1 MHAARPYLGRRRLRA
16 ALTPTLVPVPPRRYC
31 KLRLDRV
38 LKGELSGSLAD
49 VTASK
54 GPVPPFAKPAS
65 WTAPY
70 NKYAQG
76 WWDMF
81 MNKE

>member
-1 MHAARPYLGRRRLRA
+1 M
-16 ALTPTLVPVPPRRYC
+16 
-31 KLRLDRV
+31 KLRMDRV

-54 GPVPPFAKPAS
+54 GPVPPFPKPAA

-70 NKYAQG
+70 NKYSAGACHVTRGVAQPHARHRRTQSAACRRSRA
-76 WWDMF
+76 
-81 MNKE
+81 NP

>member
-1 MHAARPYLGRRRLRA
+1 M
-16 ALTPTLVPVPPRRYC
+16 
-31 KLRLDRV
+31 DRV
-38 LKGELSGSLAD
+38 LKGELSGGLAE

-54 GPVPPFAKPAS
+54 GPVAPFAKPAT

-76 WWDMF
+76 WWEMF
-81 MNKE
+81 KA